1 MLITG
6 IAFMD
11 QDLINWLCSPEGSAI
26 LADLAIRDIREVTI
40 LSELNRLR
48 RSLPVAHARAAIEQA
63 LLRRRAIS
71 KFPQADRMLFTREAL
86 EQASAATVATHRT
99 RRLAQTDDVA
109 DLGCGIGGDTIA
121 LADAGAQVIAVER
134 DPIRLA
140 LARFNAEV
148 LGLGSRVSFVE
159 RDLIRELPPS
169 AAALFCDPSRRRGE
183 RRLFDPDAFQP
194 PLTQVLSWRQH
205 TPALVVKLAPGIQ
218 RSVVPEDAEVEFVS
232 LDGDLKEAVLW
243 CGPFATT
250 DRRATVLGSDGSTS
264 TMIATATTAP
274 SLSPPL
280 AVIYEPDP
288 AVIRTG
294 LVAELAHQ
302 LGAYQ
307 LAPDIA
313 YLTAH
318 TALPTPFARAW
329 PIITWMPFQLKRLRA
344 LVREL
349 DAGVVTVKKR
359 GSPLDTDSLARQLS
373 GSGQRHLVVVL
384 TQMPDGPIAI
394 ICSADRAD
402 MVT

>member
-1 MLITG
+1 
-6 IAFMD
+6 MD

-288 AVIRTG
+288 AVIRAG

>member
-1 MLITG
+1 
-6 IAFMD
+6 
-11 QDLINWLCSPEGSAI
+11 
-26 LADLAIRDIREVTI
+26 
-40 LSELNRLR
+40 
-48 RSLPVAHARAAIEQA
+48 
-63 LLRRRAIS
+63 
-71 KFPQADRMLFTREAL
+71 MLFTREAL
-86 EQASAATVATHRT
+86 EQASAATVAAHRA
-99 RRLAQTDDVA
+99 RRLAQVGNVA

-121 LADAGAQVIAVER
+121 LAGAGAQVIAVER

-140 LARFNAEV
+140 LARFNVEV
-148 LGLGSRVSFVE
+148 LGLASRVSFLE
-159 RDLIRELPPS
+159 RDLLREPPPS
-169 AAALFCDPSRRRGE
+169 AAALFCDPARRSGE
-183 RRLFDPDAFQP
+183 RRLFDPDDFQP
-194 PLTQVLSWRQH
+194 PLSHVLSWRQH
-205 TPALVVKLAPGIQ
+205 TPALAVKLAPGIQ
-218 RSVVPEDAEVEFVS
+218 RSVIPEDAEVEFVS
-232 LDGDLKEAVLW
+232 LDGDLKEAVIW
-243 CGPFATT
+243 CGPYATT
-250 DRRATVLGSDGSTS
+250 SRRATVLGSDGSMS
-264 TMIATATTAP
+264 TMIATTPATP

-280 AVIYEPDP
+280 AVLYEPDP
-288 AVIRTG
+288 AVIRAG

>member
-1 MLITG
+1 
-6 IAFMD
+6 MD
-11 QDLINWLCSPEGSAI
+11 QDLIRWLSSPEGCTV
-26 LADLAIRDIREVTI
+26 LDDLATRDIREATI

-48 RSLPVAHARAAIEQA
+48 RSLLAARARAAIEQA

-86 EQASAATVATHRT
+86 EQASAAPVAAHRA
-99 RRLAQTDDVA
+99 RRLVQVGDVA

-140 LARFNAEV
+140 LARFNVEV
-148 LGLGSRVSFVE
+148 LGLGSRVSFIE
-159 RDLIRELPPS
+159 RDLLREPPPS
-169 AAALFCDPSRRRGE
+169 AAALFCDPARRSGE
-183 RRLFDPDAFQP
+183 RRLFDPDDFQP
-194 PLTQVLSWRQH
+194 PLSHVLSWRQR
-205 TPALVVKLAPGIQ
+205 TPALAVKLAPGIQ

-232 LDGDLKEAVLW
+232 LDGDLKEAVIW
-243 CGPFATT
+243 CGPCATT
-250 DRRATVLGSDGSTS
+250 SRRATVLGSDGSTS
-264 TMIATATTAP
+264 TMIATTTTAP
-274 SLSPPL
+274 SLSSPL
-280 AVIYEPDP
+280 AVLYEPDP
-288 AVIRTG
+288 AVIRAG

-329 PIITWMPFQLKRLRA
+329 TIITWMPFQLKRLRA

-349 DAGVVTVKKR
+349 DAGIVTVKKR

-384 TQMPDGPIAI
+384 TQMPDRPIAI
-394 ICSADRAD
+394 ICSADRSD

>member
-1 MLITG
+1 
-6 IAFMD
+6 MD
-11 QDLINWLCSPEGSAI
+11 QDLILWLSSPEGSAV
-26 LADLAIRDIREVTI
+26 LADLATRDIREATI

-48 RSLPVAHARAAIEQA
+48 HSLPAARAQAAIEQA

-86 EQASAATVATHRT
+86 EQASAAIVAAHRD
-99 RRLAQTDDVA
+99 RRLAQVGDVA

-121 LADAGAQVIAVER
+121 LAGAGAQVIAVER

-140 LARFNAEV
+140 LARFNVEV
-148 LGLGSRVSFVE
+148 LGLGSRVSFIE
-159 RDLIRELPPS
+159 RDLLRESPPS
-169 AAALFCDPSRRRGE
+169 AAALFCDPARRSGE
-183 RRLFDPDAFQP
+183 RRQFNPDDFQP
-194 PLTQVLSWRQH
+194 PLSRVLSWRQR

-218 RSVVPEDAEVEFVS
+218 HSVVPEDAEIEFVS
-232 LDGDLKEAVLW
+232 LDGDLKEAVIW
-243 CGPFATT
+243 CGPCATT
-250 DRRATVLGSDGSTS
+250 SRRATVLGSDGSTS
-264 TMIATATTAP
+264 TMTATATTVS
-274 SLSPPL
+274 SLSLPL
-280 AVIYEPDP
+280 AVLYEPDS
-288 AVIRTG
+288 AVIRAG

-329 PIITWMPFQLKRLRA
+329 PIITWIPFQLKRLRA
-344 LVREL
+344 LAREL
-349 DAGVVTVKKR
+349 DAGVVRVKKR

-394 ICSADRAD
+394 ICSADRSD

>member
-1 MLITG
+1 
-6 IAFMD
+6 MD

-26 LADLAIRDIREVTI
+26 LADLATRDIREATI

-48 RSLPVAHARAAIEQA
+48 RSLPAARARAAIDQA

-86 EQASAATVATHRT
+86 EQASAAPVAAHRA
-99 RRLAQTDDVA
+99 RRLAQVGDVA

-121 LADAGAQVIAVER
+121 LAGAGAQVIAVER

-140 LARFNAEV
+140 LARFNVEV
-148 LGLGSRVSFVE
+148 LGLGSRVCFLE
-159 RDLIRELPPS
+159 RDLLREPPPS
-169 AAALFCDPSRRRGE
+169 AAALFCDPARRSGE
-183 RRLFDPDAFQP
+183 RRLFDPDHFQP
-194 PLTQVLSWRQH
+194 PLSHVLSWRQH
-205 TPALVVKLAPGIQ
+205 TPALAVKLAPGIQ
-218 RSVVPEDAEVEFVS
+218 RSVVPDDAEVEFVS
-232 LDGDLKEAVLW
+232 LDGNLKEAVIW
-243 CGPFATT
+243 CGPCATT
-250 DRRATVLGSDGSTS
+250 SRRATVLDSDGAMS
-264 TMIATATTAP
+264 TMIAAATPAP
-274 SLSPPL
+274 SLNLPL
-280 AVIYEPDP
+280 AVLYEPDP
-288 AVIRTG
+288 AVIRAG
-294 LVAELAHQ
+294 LVAELADQ

-329 PIITWMPFQLKRLRA
+329 PIITWIPFQLKRLRT